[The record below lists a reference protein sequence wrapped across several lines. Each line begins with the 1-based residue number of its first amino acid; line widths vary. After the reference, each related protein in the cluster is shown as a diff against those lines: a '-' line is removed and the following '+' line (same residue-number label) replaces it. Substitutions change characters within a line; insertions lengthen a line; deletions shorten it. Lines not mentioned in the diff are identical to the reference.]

1 MKRFERVPI
10 FDYIMIS
17 NIKQAAF
24 LEHFVYILLS
34 HRLPVWRDAVTEISL
49 FIAGM

>member
-24 LEHFVYILLS
+24 LEHFVYILLRPES
-34 HRLPVWRDAVTEISL
+34 QAPS
-49 FIAGM
+49 